1 MQDLERDSDSDEE
14 MVTSPTSLVTYRP
27 SPYELLRNAKIEINR
42 KYLESI
48 GLEKA
53 ASELKKQASPSQ
65 KENKTAG
72 KKSSSGNVEDAE
84 VTPTSKTR
92 PKRKCASTETAMVKK
107 KRMMAKQRHERK
119 KLRATA
125 RAAAKDD
132 NNAKVDEELEKL
144 ARELE
149 EPNIGVNHKKELMT
163 LMVDNAAIKKKLT
176 MEEEESSAMETTP
189 SSASDESSSSSSSFF
204 RLSSDDDD
212 QEDRKMPAKP
222 SPKLAAN
229 KAKDTT
235 SDGKNS
241 PSLFPKKLGVVVTDE
256 KKDKVESLSLS
267 CGVISVGSNNDSYSV
282 RMGPSAASS

>member
-1 MQDLERDSDSDEE
+1 MQDLESDSDSDEE
-14 MVTSPTSLVTYRP
+14 MVTSPTSPVTYRP

-53 ASELKKQASPSQ
+53 ASELKKQASSSQ

-72 KKSSSGNVEDAE
+72 KKSSLGNVEDAE

-107 KRMMAKQRHERK
+107 KWMMAKQCHERK

-125 RAAAKDD
+125 CAAAKED
-132 NNAKVDEELEKL
+132 NNAKLDEELEKL

-149 EPNIGVNHKKELMT
+149 EPNIGVNCKKELMT
-163 LMVDNAAIKKKLT
+163 LMVDKTVDNAAIKKKLT
-176 MEEEESSAMETTP
+176 MEEEDSSPIGTTP
-189 SSASDESSSSSSSFF
+189 SSASDESSSSSSSSF

-212 QEDRKMPAKP
+212 QEDHKMPAKP

-229 KAKDTT
+229 KATDTT

-241 PSLFPKKLGVVVTDE
+241 PSFSQKIG
-256 KKDKVESLSLS
+256 S
-267 CGVISVGSNNDSYSV
+267 CCYQ
-282 RMGPSAASS
+282 

>member
-1 MQDLERDSDSDEE
+1 MQDLEHDSDLDEE
-14 MVTSPTSLVTYRP
+14 MVTPPTSPVTYRP
-27 SPYELLRNAKIEINR
+27 SPYELLRNAKIEINC

-65 KENKTAG
+65 KENKIAG
-72 KKSSSGNVEDAE
+72 KKSSLGNVEDAE

-92 PKRKCASTETAMVKK
+92 PKRKCASTETAMGKK

-125 RAAAKDD
+125 RAVAKED
-132 NNAKVDEELEKL
+132 NNAKLDEELEKL

-149 EPNIGVNHKKELMT
+149 EPNIGVNCKKELMT
-163 LMVDNAAIKKKLT
+163 LMVDKTVDNAAIEKKLM
-176 MEEEESSAMETTP
+176 MEEEESSAIGTTP
-189 SSASDESSSSSSSFF
+189 SSVSDELSSSSSSTF

-241 PSLFPKKLGVVVTDE
+241 PSLSPKKLGVVVTDG
-256 KKDKVESLSLS
+256 KK
-267 CGVISVGSNNDSYSV
+267 GQG
-282 RMGPSAASS
+282 